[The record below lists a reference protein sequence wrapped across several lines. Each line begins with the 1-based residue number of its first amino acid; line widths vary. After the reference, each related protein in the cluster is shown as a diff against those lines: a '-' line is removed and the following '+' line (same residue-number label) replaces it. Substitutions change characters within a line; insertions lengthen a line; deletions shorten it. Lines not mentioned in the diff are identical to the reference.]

1 MGVRDRI
8 SSRYNSSSPA
18 GPRRT
23 GPTGEVKVDDVG
35 AGSMVPT
42 VVPADRVV
50 ADSSKGSEYSE
61 LFEGFGVSIEN
72 SFNHH
77 GGHGP
82 DPIPLA

>member
-1 MGVRDRI
+1 M
-8 SSRYNSSSPA
+8 
-18 GPRRT
+18 
-23 GPTGEVKVDDVG
+23 
-35 AGSMVPT
+35 PT